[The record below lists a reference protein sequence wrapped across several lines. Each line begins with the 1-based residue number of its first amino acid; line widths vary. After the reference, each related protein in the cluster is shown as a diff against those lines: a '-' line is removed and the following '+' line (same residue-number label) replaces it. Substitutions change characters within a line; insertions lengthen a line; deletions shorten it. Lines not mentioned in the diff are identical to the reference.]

1 MASLSEKLRQKK
13 QSSEKQASRG
23 GGLKASSLAIP
34 AVDAGLKSL
43 NRSSIVNEK
52 LLEIDPL
59 QCRPWQHH
67 NRHEG
72 WLDKDRLGGLIES
85 MGRDGQ
91 LQPGLVRK
99 TQDEKYPYEIIFGV
113 RRWSAC
119 KALGKKFRA
128 RITNEDDKACI
139 RLMHF
144 ENEESRNISPL
155 EKAFAYAD
163 QLALGLYR
171 TQAEFAEDLNMTVR
185 NLSRLLRIANLREH
199 EDLVAL
205 LFRFV
210 DQLSLRGVEE
220 VASIVSKE
228 SPSILAERIELIQRR
243 LDQGEGIGMQSLI
256 KSLRSTEKGTES
268 LKETKA
274 YLKQGR
280 KTLIQ
285 ASRHKNDLRITLKN
299 GVEESEDVENILR
312 RILSDARDGL
322 L

>member
-13 QSSEKQASRG
+13 QSADKQPSRV
-23 GGLKASSLAIP
+23 GGLKASNLAIP
-34 AVDAGLKSL
+34 AVDAGIKSL

-67 NRHEG
+67 NRHAE
-72 WLDKDRLGGLIES
+72 WFDKDRLAGLIES
-85 MGRDGQ
+85 IGRDGQ

-119 KALGKKFRA
+119 KALGRKFRA
-128 RITNEDDKACI
+128 RITTEDDKACI

-171 TQAEFAEDLNMTVR
+171 TQAEFAEELNMTVR
-185 NLSRLLRIANLREH
+185 NLSRLLRIASLRDH
-199 EDLVAL
+199 ESLVNL
-205 LFRFV
+205 LFRYV

-220 VASIVSKE
+220 VAG
-228 SPSILAERIELIQRR
+228 LAGREDSVVLEERIEAIERR
-243 LDQGEGIGMQSLI
+243 MATGEAFNMQGII
-256 KSLRSTEKGTES
+256 KALSTKSDTDKTAPES
-268 LKETKA
+268 RV

-285 ASRHKNDLRITLKN
+285 ASRSNKDLKIVLKN
-299 GVEESEDVENILR
+299 GIEASEDVEGILR
-312 RILSDARDGL
+312 RILADAREGDL
-322 L
+322 

>member
-13 QSSEKQASRG
+13 QSSEKQTSRG

-185 NLSRLLRIANLREH
+185 NLSRLLRIASLREH

>member
-13 QSSEKQASRG
+13 QSNEKQAPRG
-23 GGLKASSLAIP
+23 GGLKASNLAIP

-59 QCRPWQHH
+59 QCRPWGFH

-72 WLDKDRLGGLIES
+72 WLDKERLGGLIES
-85 MGRDGQ
+85 MGKDGQ

-99 TQDEKYPYEIIFGV
+99 TQDEQYPYEIIFGV

-128 RITNEDDKACI
+128 RITNQDDKACI

-163 QLALGLYR
+163 QLSLGFYR

-185 NLSRLLRIANLREH
+185 NLSRLLRIANLREF
-199 EDLVAL
+199 ESLVAL

-210 DQLSLRGVEE
+210 DQLSLRNVEE
-220 VASIVSKE
+220 VAAIVAKSDPE
-228 SPSILAERIELIQRR
+228 LLSSRVAMINARI
-243 LDQGEGIGMQSLI
+243 DQGESMSMQTLI
-256 KSLRSTEKGTES
+256 KSLREEDKNTDT
-268 LKETKA
+268 LKETKT

-280 KTLIQ
+280 KSLIQ
-285 ASRHKNDLRITLKN
+285 ATRHKNDLRIVLRN
-299 GVEESEDVENILR
+299 GVEDSDDVENILR
-312 RILSDARDGL
+312 RILEDAREGL

>member
-1 MASLSEKLRQKK
+1 MTSLSEKLRQKK
-13 QSSEKQASRG
+13 QANEKSPART
-23 GGLKASSLAIP
+23 GGLKASNLAIP
-34 AVDAGLKSL
+34 AVDAGIKSL

-59 QCRPWQHH
+59 QCRPWKLH
-67 NRHEG
+67 NRHTR
-72 WLDKDRLGGLIES
+72 WLEKERLAGLVES

-99 TQDEKYPYEIIFGV
+99 TQDEQYPYEIIFGV

-155 EKAFAYAD
+155 EKAFAYKD
-163 QLALGLYR
+163 QLDQGIYK

-185 NLSRLLRIANLREH
+185 NLSRLLRIASLREY
-199 EDLVAL
+199 EELVDL

-210 DQLSLRGVEE
+210 DQLTLRGVEE
-220 VASIVSKE
+220 IASIVAKE
-228 SPSILAERIELIQRR
+228 EEVDLLERINTVSRR
-243 LDQGEGIGMQSLI
+243 LDHGEVLGMQALI
-256 KSLRSTEKGTES
+256 KSLRPTLNSNPS
-268 LKETKA
+268 ASETHV

-280 KTLIQ
+280 KSLIQ
-285 ASRHKNDLRITLKN
+285 VTRGKSDLRIVLKQ
-299 GVEESEDVENILR
+299 GIEESEDVERILQ
-312 RILSDARDGL
+312 RILSDAREGVI
-322 L
+322 